1 MNTRTRTMWPALI
14 ASAVALGGPLAAH
27 GSGFALLEQSASRL
41 STAFAGSGVTADDA
55 TSLFFNPAGISRLE
69 QAQLIALTSGIEITS
84 QFRSSGSTAAFGQPL
99 GGSGG
104 DAGDWNVVPGAY
116 LAVPWG
122 DRFSIGLGI
131 NAPFGLKLVYED
143 GWVGRFQ
150 ALHSEIET
158 LNVNPS
164 LAMRVNDRLS
174 IGAGFSYQRLQAELT
189 NAVNYSAVVAQGV
202 QQLVAQGQLPA
213 AAAPGIIAANPGL
226 EGGARVRGDDSGWGF
241 NVGVL
246 FDASDT
252 TRIGL
257 SYRSSIDYEVRGTVA
272 FTPPSTVSNP
282 LGASIVAAAS
292 LAGAPLSSGPV
303 SVDLKVPDSA
313 LLSVQQQVGDKLTLL
328 ADVAWTGWSTVQELR
343 VVRDSGAT
351 VSVTPERWRDVMR
364 YALGASYEINPRLT
378 LRAGAAYDNTPV
390 PDATRTP
397 RLPDADRIW
406 LTTGGRWQPT
416 DSLLID
422 FGYAH
427 LFGQTVPVNQNA
439 GSTAASGLLLG
450 EQESDIEIVSAQLIY
465 RF

>member
-1 MNTRTRTMWPALI
+1 MNTRSHTTWTTTLLCSAMALSPI
-14 ASAVALGGPLAAH
+14 AVQA
-27 GSGFALLEQSASRL
+27 SGFALLEQSASRL
-41 STAFAGSGVTADDA
+41 STAFAGSGVAADDA
-55 TSLFFNPAGISRLE
+55 TSMFFNPAGIGRLE

-84 QFRSSGSTAAFGQPL
+84 NFRSSGSTAAFGQPL

-104 DAGDWNVVPGAY
+104 DAGGWNVVPAAY

-122 DRFSIGLGI
+122 DRFTVGLGI
-131 NAPFGLKLVYED
+131 NAPFGLKLVYDD

-150 ALHSEIET
+150 ALRSEIET

-164 LAMRVNDRLS
+164 LAIRVNDRLS
-174 IGAGFSYQRLQAELT
+174 IGAGISYQRLQAELT

-202 QQLVAQGQLPA
+202 QQLVARGQLPA
-213 AAAPGIIAANPGL
+213 AAAPGIIAANAGL
-226 EGGARVRGDDSGWGF
+226 EGGTRVRGDDSGWGF
-241 NVGVL
+241 NLGVM

-257 SYRSSIDYEVRGTVA
+257 SYRSTIDYKVRGTIT
-272 FTPPSTVSNP
+272 FTTPPTVSNP
-282 LGASIVAAAS
+282 VGAAIVAAAS
-292 LAGAPLSSGPV
+292 ATGAPLSSGPV

-313 LLSVQQQVGDKLTLL
+313 LLSVQQQVGEKVTLL
-328 ADVAWTGWSTVQELR
+328 GDIAWTGWSTVKELR

-351 VSVTPERWRDVMR
+351 VSLTPERWRDVLR
-364 YALGASYEINPRLT
+364 YALGASYEFAPRLT

-406 LTTGGRWQPT
+406 ITTGAHWQPT
-416 DSLLID
+416 DSLLVD

-427 LFGQTVPVNQNA
+427 LFSRTASLNQNA
-439 GSTAASGLLLG
+439 GSTAASGLLIG
-450 EQESDIEIVSAQLIY
+450 EQESDIDIVTAQLIY